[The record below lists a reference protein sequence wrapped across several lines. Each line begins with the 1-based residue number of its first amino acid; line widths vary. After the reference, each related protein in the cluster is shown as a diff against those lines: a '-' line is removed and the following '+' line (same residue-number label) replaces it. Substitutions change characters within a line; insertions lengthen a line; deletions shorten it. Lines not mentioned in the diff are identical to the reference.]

1 MSGYSPMFLVILSVV
16 VGFTIRW
23 FLFKT
28 GLIHTIRIRFP
39 RVVDWFHVY
48 QFLKVPEFNETNMQR
63 NNLHR
68 KVSLYLHSL
77 PSIEDADYTNL
88 ITANDQSDIVL
99 RLDPNQTIEDRFLG
113 ARLYWFNQKT
123 EPNRISSFVLQ
134 IRKTDKR
141 RILRQYLRHI
151 DTIADEMNNQSK
163 RHLRLFMNAG
173 AGGGTRWRSV
183 PFNHPATFETMA
195 MEKDLKNK
203 IKSDLESFL
212 KAKQYYRK
220 LGRAWK
226 RSYLLY
232 GASGTGKSSFVAA
245 MANFLRYDVYD
256 VDLSKIRG
264 DSDLKFLLTETTA
277 KSVILVE
284 DLDRFMEP
292 ESETATAVT
301 ASGIQSFMDGIVS
314 ACCGEERVMVF
325 TMNSKECVDPNL
337 LRPGRVDVHIHFPVC
352 DFSAFKTLASSYL
365 GVREHKLFA
374 QVEDIFR
381 HGATLSPAEIS
392 ELMIANR
399 NSPSRAIKSVIGA
412 LQSDGEGRR
421 SYADSIGRRIE
432 GDDVDEAPC
441 GGDGFSTVKDLRKFY
456 GFFKLRNP
464 RRTPRPMIDND
475 ER

>member
-1 MSGYSPMFLVILSVV
+1 MTKATSFCASTRTKPSRTASLV
-16 VGFTIRW
+16 
-23 FLFKT
+23 
-28 GLIHTIRIRFP
+28 P
-39 RVVDWFHVY
+39 
-48 QFLKVPEFNETNMQR
+48 
-63 NNLHR
+63 
-68 KVSLYLHSL
+68 HSIG
-77 PSIEDADYTNL
+77 ST
-88 ITANDQSDIVL
+88 
-99 RLDPNQTIEDRFLG
+99 
-113 ARLYWFNQKT
+113 KK
-123 EPNRISSFVLQ
+123 PNRTGFPFVLQ

-277 KSVILVE
+277 KS
-284 DLDRFMEP
+284 
-292 ESETATAVT
+292 
-301 ASGIQSFMDGIVS
+301 
-314 ACCGEERVMVF
+314 
-325 TMNSKECVDPNL
+325 
-337 LRPGRVDVHIHFPVC
+337 
-352 DFSAFKTLASSYL
+352 TLASSYL

-464 RRTPRPMIDND
+464 RRTSQQSNSSPHDR
-475 ER
+475 

>member
-1 MSGYSPMFLVILSVV
+1 M
-16 VGFTIRW
+16 
-23 FLFKT
+23 
-28 GLIHTIRIRFP
+28 HTIRKRFR
-39 RVVDWFHVY
+39 RVVDWCHVY
-48 QFLKVPEFNETNMQR
+48 QFLKVPEFNETNNMRR

-77 PSIEDADYTNL
+77 PSIEDADFTNL
-88 ITANDQSDIVL
+88 ITGNDQTDIVL

-113 ARLYWFNQKT
+113 ATLYWFNQKT
-123 EPNRISSFVLQ
+123 EPNRISTFVLQ

-151 DTIADEMNNQSK
+151 NTVADEMENQSK
-163 RHLRLFMNAG
+163 RNLRLFMNAS
-173 AGGGTRWRSV
+173 AVEDGGTRWRSV
-183 PFNHPATFETMA
+183 PFTHPAMFETMA

-220 LGRAWK
+220 IGRAWK

-232 GASGTGKSSFVAA
+232 GAGGTGKSSFVAA

-264 DSDLKFLLTETTA
+264 DSDLMFLLTETTA
-277 KSVILVE
+277 KSVIVVE
-284 DLDRFMEP
+284 DLDRFLEP
-292 ESETATAVT
+292 EPETATAVT

-325 TMNSKECVDPNL
+325 TMNSKECVDPDL

-365 GVREHKLFA
+365 GVRKHKLFA
-374 QVEDIFR
+374 QVEEIFR

-399 NSPSRAIKSVIGA
+399 TSPSRAIKSVIGA
-412 LQSDGEGRR
+412 LQSDGDGRR
-421 SYADSIGRRIE
+421 SYADSIRRRIE
-432 GDDVDEAPC
+432 GDDVDKAPC
-441 GGDGFSTVKDLRKFY
+441 GGDGFSTVKDIRKLY
-456 GFFKLRNP
+456 GFFKLRNG
-464 RRTPRPMIDND
+464 RRTSQQQSNSSPHDT
-475 ER
+475 